1 MYVALAGTASPEIVC
16 LVDDDP
22 SIRQSVACLLEADEV
37 AVRTFAEPE
46 AFLIYIKANS
56 VKLAIVDIWMKPMTG
71 MELLAHLCAYS
82 PQTRVI
88 FITGRKDNT
97 AKMIVMQAGAFG
109 FFVKPF
115 EDDEFLASVHHVLD
129 DAVSN
134 NQQSTCL
141 AAQASGNFPRNGD
154 GESMAAA
161 APGTHLTSRSL

>member
-1 MYVALAGTASPEIVC
+1 MYVALAEIACPEIVC

-46 AFLIYIKANS
+46 AFLTYIKANP

-88 FITGRKDNT
+88 FITGRKDDT
-97 AKMIVMQAGAFG
+97 AKMIVMQAGASG
-109 FFVKPF
+109 FFLKPF
-115 EDDEFLASVHHVLD
+115 EDDEFLASVHQALG
-129 DAVSN
+129 DAVLYS
-134 NQQSTCL
+134 QHSTRL
-141 AAQASGNFPRNGD
+141 AAQGS
-154 GESMAAA
+154 EK
-161 APGTHLTSRSL
+161 

>member
-1 MYVALAGTASPEIVC
+1 MRNMYVPLAETTSSETVC

-46 AFLIYIKANS
+46 AFLHYVKANS

-88 FITGRKDNT
+88 FITGRRDET
-97 AKMIVMQAGAFG
+97 AKMIVMQAGASG

-115 EDDEFLASVHHVLD
+115 EDDEFLASVHHALGDTVLE
-129 DAVSN
+129 
-134 NQQSTCL
+134 NQHSISL
-141 AAQASGNFPRNGD
+141 AYEG
-154 GESMAAA
+154 
-161 APGTHLTSRSL
+161 SLR

>member
-1 MYVALAGTASPEIVC
+1 M
-16 LVDDDP
+16 
-22 SIRQSVACLLEADEV
+22 
-37 AVRTFAEPE
+37 RTFAEPE

-134 NQQSTCL
+134 NQQPPASRPKPVGTSL
-141 AAQASGNFPRNGD
+141 AT
-154 GESMAAA
+154 EMAKAW
-161 APGTHLTSRSL
+161 RRRERI

>member
-1 MYVALAGTASPEIVC
+1 MYVAPAEIASPEIVC

-46 AFLIYIKANS
+46 AFLTYIKANP

-71 MELLAHLCAYS
+71 MELLAHLCAHS

-88 FITGRKDNT
+88 FITGRKDDT
-97 AKMIVMQAGAFG
+97 AKMIVMQAGASG

-115 EDDEFLASVHHVLD
+115 EDDEFLASVHHALGDAVLD
-129 DAVSN
+129 DEHSI
-134 NQQSTCL
+134 CL
-141 AAQASGNFPRNGD
+141 AAQGSD
-154 GESMAAA
+154 S
-161 APGTHLTSRSL
+161 

>member
-1 MYVALAGTASPEIVC
+1 MRNMYVPLAETTSPEIVC

-46 AFLIYIKANS
+46 AFLTYIKKNP

-88 FITGRKDNT
+88 FITGRKDDT
-97 AKMIVMQAGAFG
+97 VKMIVMQAGASG

-115 EDDEFLASVHHVLD
+115 EDDEFLASVHQALGDAVLD
-129 DAVSN
+129 
-134 NQQSTCL
+134 NQHSTCL
-141 AAQASGNFPRNGD
+141 AAQGS
-154 GESMAAA
+154 ES
-161 APGTHLTSRSL
+161 